1 MESPAAQIINT
12 MAKLDISNQ
21 ITKNSVNEFTLK
33 PTAAEFSLFIVAFGV
48 LKYAAMLVSI
58 ASGFAFFY
66 YKLNGLIG
74 GFKGSTVVSVALAV
88 ILLLCLELITNTSL
102 AKGFKMLFK
111 GRIRAAIGCF
121 FVAALFFFVSF
132 NISCQGIYLALSD
145 THKQDTNTAVKY
157 QEQRDAVQDN
167 TKATVARYQDDI
179 KAIQP
184 FAWANYQLT
193 TEQLRMRENLRN
205 AIDSCYRSERSLL
218 AEIDT
223 AEQEERKATTATAT
237 TSAEDY
243 RQYVAII
250 LFLELLANGILQY
263 YHKQILHETDK
274 AIEKDE
280 FIADYV
286 DDARAELGTLIES
299 SLGAEKAL
307 YMSKIRSRSEAE
319 RLEAAAPRKAA
330 KASEPP
336 KRGTGFV
343 PQGDTP
349 QSVAAGDEAAEPPLS
364 GSPSA
369 QLSDAPH
376 GPLCSCK
383 LCGQEFEKRTTWQ
396 AYCCDNHRYQ
406 YNANRKGYAVRG
418 VAPDYVSFPN
428 ITKE

>member
-1 MESPAAQIINT
+1 
-12 MAKLDISNQ
+12 MAKLQIANH

-66 YKLNGLIG
+66 YKLSGLIG
-74 GFKGSTVVSVALAV
+74 GFKGSSVVSVALAV

-157 QEQRDAVQDN
+157 QEQRDAVRDN

-205 AIDSCYRSERSLL
+205 AIDSCYRSERSQL

-223 AEQEERKATTATAT
+223 AEQEERKATPATAT

-307 YMSKIRSRSEAE
+307 YMSKIRSRSEQE
-319 RLEAAAPRKAA
+319 RQEAGAPRQVA
-330 KASEPP
+330 KAPEPP
-336 KRGTGFV
+336 RRGTGFV
-343 PQGDTP
+343 PHSETP
-349 QSVAAGDEAAEPPLS
+349 VADNQDNVVADADVPEEHNKPA
-364 GSPSA
+364 SA
-369 QLSDAPH
+369 VAV
-376 GPLCSCK
+376 GAMTNCI
-383 LCGQEFEKRTTWQ
+383 LCGQPFVKKTTWHY
-396 AYCCDNHRYQ
+396 YCCNNHRYQ

-418 VAPDYVSFPN
+418 VAPDYVNFPN
-428 ITKE
+428 VTKD